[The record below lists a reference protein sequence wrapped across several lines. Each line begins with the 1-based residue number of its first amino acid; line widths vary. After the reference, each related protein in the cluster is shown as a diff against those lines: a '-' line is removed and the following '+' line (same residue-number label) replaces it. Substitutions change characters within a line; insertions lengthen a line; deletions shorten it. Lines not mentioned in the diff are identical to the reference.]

1 MAKFK
6 FETLDKQFIISL
18 VSTEDYENP
27 ISLITFLS
35 PTFEV
40 KGNNFKFFENGIYK
54 KSINFNDFELIA
66 SDHPSDLQE
75 AISMLRSQILKI
87 KE

>member
-1 MAKFK
+1 MAKFN
-6 FETLDKQFIISL
+6 FVTIDKQFIISL

-54 KSINFNDFELIA
+54 KSINFNDFELIG
-66 SDHPSDLQE
+66 DVYYSDLQE
-75 AISMLRSQILKI
+75 AIDNLRKEILKT